1 MSKSVTFELA
11 GGDRETPFELSKAIL
26 LYRGG
31 NDAAFA
37 TIHDIGLKDKTPL
50 ILEGRALTPAA
61 AIRLAL
67 DLTKGANRGGFVPQS
82 LLYMDGD
89 TMAWWVP
96 PAKRHIAFRAD
107 ELGAPER
114 GEVVPHPGL
123 VFKVNGMRRWWV
135 WAVHGS
141 ERPAESTPLYQAP
154 YFNVYP
160 DGGICTGNV
169 SLPEGTT
176 AERIEAWNQAF
187 FGSFFTHPNVRGKLV
202 TYRGGAFGFWRDM
215 LDGRH
220 AEFPER
226 VLVPTKRTLAEVLTE
241 RETQA

>member
-1 MSKSVTFELA
+1 MSNEVKFEVVA
-11 GGDRETPFELSKAIL
+11 GRETPLTLSAAIL

-31 NDAAFA
+31 NDGAFA
-37 TIHDIGLKDKTPL
+37 TIHDIGMKGKTPL
-50 ILEGRALTPAA
+50 ILEGKALTPGA
-61 AIRLAL
+61 AIQLAL
-67 DLTKGANRGGFVPQS
+67 DLAKNANRGGFIPQC

-96 PAKRHIAFRAD
+96 PAKRHVAFRSP
-107 ELGAPER
+107 ELGAAER

-123 VFKVNGMRRWWV
+123 VFKVDGMRRWYV
-135 WAVHGS
+135 WAALGTDRPS
-141 ERPAESTPLYQAP
+141 EDAPLYQAP
-154 YFNVYP
+154 YFNVYS

-176 AERIEAWNQAF
+176 AERIDAWNRAF
-187 FGSFFTHPNVRGKLV
+187 FGSFFTHPNVHGKLV
-202 TYRGGAFGFWRDM
+202 TYRGGAYGFWRDM

-226 VLVPTKRTLAEVLTE
+226 VLVPTKRTLAEVLCH
-241 RETQA
+241 REAAR